1 MTGFFQSCRKFF
13 REVFEIFDHYPHLK
27 MCLHPY
33 RTFAIG
39 FPKTES
45 ELENLTDIKK
55 CIAKLVRDSTSF
67 EERIR
72 PVWAIFEHILQRRKI
87 KRIISRKML
96 TEINNRLNEE
106 LRIDKAEIQ
115 KMLCFLHRVGTLLY
129 FDEKGLNETVVLDI
143 QWFVDAFKTII
154 NFPVDINDLDNSL
167 QRFGSTGVLDD
178 EEINKIWK
186 SRAKEGYFVHKKE
199 ILAYMERLGL
209 LVIIFE
215 NGALYYIPSMNKRKF
230 VNNDIHKGCSKS
242 SILCFLFDE
251 NGQLPVF
258 LFYGIVLK
266 CMKIPKWSVLPEKN
280 DQMCLYENLA
290 CFLFNHHTVVV
301 CLCKYK
307 IQVQVLDP
315 TSNSIDVNLLREIQQ
330 TVEEKIQEYKGYTY
344 EIGYECKNSLNTK
357 DGNSFIARAEFP
369 VSTHIC
375 QNCKG
380 EKPHFVDNTVCWV
393 CLICFLFCI
402 CFN

>member
-1 MTGFFQSCRKFF
+1 MTGILQSCRKYF
-13 REVFEIFDHYPHLK
+13 REVFEIFDHYPHMK
-27 MCLHPY
+27 RCLHPD

-39 FPKTES
+39 FPKRES
-45 ELENLTDIKK
+45 ELENLTEIKK

-72 PVWAIFEHILQRRKI
+72 PVWAIFEHILQNK
-87 KRIISRKML
+87 KVQRIISRKML
-96 TEINNRLNEE
+96 AGINSRLNEE
-106 LRIDKAEIQ
+106 LRINEEEMS

-129 FDEKGLNETVVLDI
+129 FDEKGLNETVILDI

-154 NFPVDINDLDNSL
+154 NFPVDLNDPDYSL
-167 QRFGSTGVLDD
+167 ERFRCTGVLND
-178 EEINKIWK
+178 EEVNKIWK
-186 SRAKEGYFVHKKE
+186 SRAKEGYISHKKE
-199 ILAYMERLGL
+199 ILSYMERLGL
-209 LVIIFE
+209 LAIMYKNE
-215 NGALYYIPSMNKRKF
+215 SLYYIPSMNKRKF

-258 LFYGIVLK
+258 LFNGIVLK
-266 CMKIPKWSVLPEKN
+266 CMKIPKWSVLREKN

-290 CFLFNHHTVVV
+290 CFLFNNHTVVV

-344 EIGYECKNSLNTK
+344 GIGYKCKNGIINTG
-357 DGNSFIARAEFP
+357 DTNSFIAIAEFP
-369 VSTHIC
+369 VSTHVC

-380 EKPHFVDNTVCWV
+380 EKLHFVDNAIFWV
-393 CLICFLFCI
+393 C
-402 CFN
+402 

>member
-39 FPKTES
+39 FPRTES

-199 ILAYMERLGL
+199 ILAYTIRI
-209 LVIIFE
+209 V
-215 NGALYYIPSMNKRKF
+215 S
-230 VNNDIHKGCSKS
+230 NN
-242 SILCFLFDE
+242 F
-251 NGQLPVF
+251 
-258 LFYGIVLK
+258 
-266 CMKIPKWSVLPEKN
+266 
-280 DQMCLYENLA
+280 
-290 CFLFNHHTVVV
+290 
-301 CLCKYK
+301 
-307 IQVQVLDP
+307 
-315 TSNSIDVNLLREIQQ
+315 
-330 TVEEKIQEYKGYTY
+330 
-344 EIGYECKNSLNTK
+344 
-357 DGNSFIARAEFP
+357 
-369 VSTHIC
+369 
-375 QNCKG
+375 
-380 EKPHFVDNTVCWV
+380 
-393 CLICFLFCI
+393 
-402 CFN
+402 

>member
-1 MTGFFQSCRKFF
+1 
-13 REVFEIFDHYPHLK
+13 
-27 MCLHPY
+27 MCLHPD

-106 LRIDKAEIQ
+106 LRIDEAEIQ

-186 SRAKEGYFVHKKE
+186 SRAKEGYFLHKKE

-209 LVIIFE
+209 LAIIF
-215 NGALYYIPSMNKRKF
+215 
-230 VNNDIHKGCSKS
+230 
-242 SILCFLFDE
+242 
-251 NGQLPVF
+251 
-258 LFYGIVLK
+258 
-266 CMKIPKWSVLPEKN
+266 
-280 DQMCLYENLA
+280 
-290 CFLFNHHTVVV
+290 
-301 CLCKYK
+301 
-307 IQVQVLDP
+307 
-315 TSNSIDVNLLREIQQ
+315 
-330 TVEEKIQEYKGYTY
+330 
-344 EIGYECKNSLNTK
+344 
-357 DGNSFIARAEFP
+357 
-369 VSTHIC
+369 
-375 QNCKG
+375 
-380 EKPHFVDNTVCWV
+380 
-393 CLICFLFCI
+393 
-402 CFN
+402 